1 MRRADRLVRRL
12 PRGGKQ
18 TLRLRLRRRG
28 ERRRVGARRRHLGVL
43 ASREERSHILRAF
56 AGPSVEIA
64 FEQSNTI
71 LSRAASCALSYCQ
84 LLVPLLLHLLRRR
97 ERNTHARLRA
107 QEARRVQL
115 SAESLPP
122 RISPFLSVSTLS
134 LTRAH
139 RPRAPAAR
147 SQHDCHKATKA
158 YTAHRS
164 LVLIGCIA
172 GTAHSGTQ
180 GKSRGVAG
188 RPHLQRRARTGL
200 GHRDRSR

>member
-56 AGPSVEIA
+56 AGPSVEIV

-139 RPRAPAAR
+139 RPRAPPGHNMTVTKQLKLT
-147 SQHDCHKATKA
+147 QHT
-158 YTAHRS
+158 
-164 LVLIGCIA
+164 
-172 GTAHSGTQ
+172 
-180 GKSRGVAG
+180 
-188 RPHLQRRARTGL
+188 
-200 GHRDRSR
+200 DRSFSSDALLALHTPAPRANREASPGAPICKGVHGLV